1 MELTTGYASIDDQRV
16 AYSALGDGPIDVIFT
31 MGFWGSF
38 DVEWEEPGR
47 RLFCGQ
53 IVTYPR
59 VISVMQPGRS
69 G

>member
-1 MELTTGYASIDDQRV
+1 MEPTTGYASIDDQRV
-16 AYSALGDGPIDVIFT
+16 AYSVLGDGPIDVIFT

-47 RLFCGQ
+47 RLFCEQ
-53 IVTYPR
+53 IATYPR
-59 VISVMQPGRS
+59 VISAMQPGRT